1 MQRMTLSLRKLQASL
16 LLVLLLLA
24 TPLWANDICFSESD
38 ASTMVVEL
46 EKGRL
51 CEKQIIQYEDATREL
66 TEQIG
71 QLRVQVDA
79 MNVKFDETVKQLETE
94 RKIASEKDK
103 ARLEEIKTAGK
114 PQWTMLFGGF
124 GAGALLIGALVL
136 LL

>member
-1 MQRMTLSLRKLQASL
+1 MQRMTLNLRKLQVSL
-16 LLVLLLLA
+16 ILVLLLLA

-79 MNVKFDETVKQLETE
+79 MNVKFDETVKQLEAE
-94 RKIASEKDK
+94 RKIAEEKDK
-103 ARLEEIKTAGK
+103 TRLEEIKQAGK
-114 PQWTMLFGGF
+114 PQWMMLFGGF
-124 GAGALLIGALVL
+124 SAGAVLVGALVL

>member
-1 MQRMTLSLRKLQASL
+1 MQRTTLNLRKLQASL

-79 MNVKFDETVKQLETE
+79 MNVKFDETVKQLEAE
-94 RKIASEKDK
+94 RKIAEEKDK
-103 ARLEEIKTAGK
+103 ARIEEIKQAGK

-124 GAGALLIGALVL
+124 GAGALLVGALIL

>member
-1 MQRMTLSLRKLQASL
+1 MQRTTLNLRKLQASL

-51 CEKQIIQYEDATREL
+51 CEKQIVHYEGAMKEL
-66 TEQIG
+66 TDQIG

-79 MNVKFDETVKQLETE
+79 MNVKFDETVKQLEAE
-94 RKIASEKDK
+94 RKIAEEKDK
-103 ARLEEIKTAGK
+103 ARLEEIKQAGK
-114 PQWTMLFGGF
+114 PQWMMLFGGF
-124 GAGALLIGALVL
+124 SAGAVLVGALIL

>member
-1 MQRMTLSLRKLQASL
+1 MQRMTLNLRKLQASL

-94 RKIASEKDK
+94 RKIAEEKDK
-103 ARLEEIKTAGK
+103 ARVEEIKQAGK

-124 GAGALLIGALVL
+124 GAGALLVGALIL

>member
-71 QLRVQVDA
+71 QLRIQADA
-79 MNVKFDETVKQLETE
+79 MNVKFEETVKQLEAE
-94 RKIASEKDK
+94 RKIAEEKDK
-103 ARLEEIKTAGK
+103 ARLEEIKQAGK

>member
-79 MNVKFDETVKQLETE
+79 MNVKFDETVKQLEAE
-94 RKIASEKDK
+94 RKIAEEKDK
-103 ARLEEIKTAGK
+103 ARIEEIKQAGK

-124 GAGALLIGALVL
+124 GAGALLVGALIL

>member
-94 RKIASEKDK
+94 RKIADEKDK
-103 ARLEEIKTAGK
+103 ARVEEIKQAGK

>member
-1 MQRMTLSLRKLQASL
+1 MQRMTLNLRKLQASL

-79 MNVKFDETVKQLETE
+79 MNVKFDETVKQLEAE
-94 RKIASEKDK
+94 RKIAEEKDK
-103 ARLEEIKTAGK
+103 ARIEEIKQAGK

-124 GAGALLIGALVL
+124 GAGALLVGALIL

>member
-1 MQRMTLSLRKLQASL
+1 MQRMTLNLRKLQASL

-38 ASTMVVEL
+38 ASIMVVEL

-79 MNVKFDETVKQLETE
+79 MNVKFDETVKQLEAE
-94 RKIASEKDK
+94 RKIAEEKDK
-103 ARLEEIKTAGK
+103 ARIEEIKQAGK

-124 GAGALLIGALVL
+124 GAGALLVGALIL

>member
-1 MQRMTLSLRKLQASL
+1 MQRMTLNLRKLQVSL
-16 LLVLLLLA
+16 ILVLLLLA

-79 MNVKFDETVKQLETE
+79 MNVKFDETVKQLEAE
-94 RKIASEKDK
+94 RKIAEEKDK

-124 GAGALLIGALVL
+124 GAGAVAAIVLIL

>member
-1 MQRMTLSLRKLQASL
+1 MTLNLRKLQVSL
-16 LLVLLLLA
+16 ILVLLLLA

-79 MNVKFDETVKQLETE
+79 MNVKFDETVKQLEAE
-94 RKIASEKDK
+94 RKIAEEKDK
-103 ARLEEIKTAGK
+103 ARIEEIKQAGK

-124 GAGALLIGALVL
+124 GAGALLVGALIL

>member
-1 MQRMTLSLRKLQASL
+1 MQRMTLNLRKLQVSL
-16 LLVLLLLA
+16 ILVLLLLA

-94 RKIASEKDK
+94 RKIAEEKDK
-103 ARLEEIKTAGK
+103 ARIEEIKQAGK

-124 GAGALLIGALVL
+124 GAGALLVGALIL

>member
-1 MQRMTLSLRKLQASL
+1 MQRITLNLRKLQASL
-16 LLVLLLLA
+16 ILVLLLLA

-71 QLRVQVDA
+71 QLRIQVDA
-79 MNVKFDETVKQLETE
+79 MNVKFDETVKQLEAE
-94 RKIASEKDK
+94 RKIAEEKDK
-103 ARLEEIKTAGK
+103 ARLEEIKQAGK

-124 GAGALLIGALVL
+124 GAGALLVGALIL

>member
-1 MQRMTLSLRKLQASL
+1 MSLI
-16 LLVLLLLA
+16 LVLLLLA

-71 QLRVQVDA
+71 QLRIQVDA
-79 MNVKFDETVKQLETE
+79 MNVKFDETVKQLEAE
-94 RKIASEKDK
+94 RKIAEEKDK
-103 ARLEEIKTAGK
+103 ARIEKIKQAGK

-124 GAGALLIGALVL
+124 GAGALLVGALIL

>member
-1 MQRMTLSLRKLQASL
+1 MQRMTLNLRKLQASL

-38 ASTMVVEL
+38 ASIMVVEL

-94 RKIASEKDK
+94 RKIADEKDK
-103 ARLEEIKTAGK
+103 ARVEEIKQAGK

-124 GAGALLIGALVL
+124 GAGALLVGALIL

>member
-1 MQRMTLSLRKLQASL
+1 MQRMTLNLRKLQVSL
-16 LLVLLLLA
+16 ILVLLLLA
-24 TPLWANDICFSESD
+24 TPLWANDVCFSESD

-71 QLRVQVDA
+71 QLRIQVDA

-94 RKIASEKDK
+94 RKIAEEKDK
-103 ARLEEIKTAGK
+103 ARIEEIKQAGK

-124 GAGALLIGALVL
+124 GAGALLVGALIL

>member
-94 RKIASEKDK
+94 RKIADEKDK
-103 ARLEEIKTAGK
+103 ARVEEIKQAGK

-124 GAGALLIGALVL
+124 GAGALLVGALIL

>member
-1 MQRMTLSLRKLQASL
+1 MEKITLNRLLTVLSLITALML
-16 LLVLLLLA
+16 WA
-24 TPLWANDICFSESD
+24 TPLLANDVCFSESD

-51 CEKQIIQYEDATREL
+51 CEKQIVHYEGAMKEL
-66 TEQIG
+66 TDQIG
-71 QLRVQVDA
+71 QLRIQVDA

-94 RKIASEKDK
+94 RKIAEEKDK
-103 ARLEEIKTAGK
+103 ARIEEIKQAGK

-124 GAGALLIGALVL
+124 GAGALLVGALIL

>member
-1 MQRMTLSLRKLQASL
+1 MSLI
-16 LLVLLLLA
+16 LVLLLLA

-71 QLRVQVDA
+71 QLRIQVDA
-79 MNVKFDETVKQLETE
+79 MNVKFDETVKQLEAE
-94 RKIASEKDK
+94 RKIAEEKDK
-103 ARLEEIKTAGK
+103 ARLEEIKQAGK

-124 GAGALLIGALVL
+124 GAGALLVGALIL

>member
-1 MQRMTLSLRKLQASL
+1 MSLI
-16 LLVLLLLA
+16 LVLLLLA

-71 QLRVQVDA
+71 QLRIQVDA
-79 MNVKFDETVKQLETE
+79 MNVKFDETVKQLEAE
-94 RKIASEKDK
+94 RKIAEEKDK
-103 ARLEEIKTAGK
+103 ARIEEIKQAGK

-124 GAGALLIGALVL
+124 GAGALLVGALIL